1 MGRTWTLIRRRVL
14 QAIPVILIVSIGI
27 FGLLELAGGD
37 AVDAYLAVTGG
48 GDPAFAERLRQQWG
62 LDAGL
67 WVRFLAYVESLVTLD
82 FGWSVVMSKP
92 VSVAILER
100 LPNTAL
106 MMGAA
111 IAFSACLGTL
121 LGGIAAL
128 RRGTAADAGITVGAL
143 VLNAMPSFWIG
154 LIAIVVFAVK
164 LAWFPLGG
172 IASFDRPELAIG
184 RVFDVAWHLVLPV
197 TVLGLAYMALYVRLM
212 RSAMIETAASDW
224 VRAARARGL
233 PRSRIVRRHMA
244 RPALLPVVTMLGLQA
259 GNLLGGSVVVE
270 TVFAI
275 PGLGSMAYDAVSQ
288 RDLPLIAGILLV
300 GTLMV
305 ILVNLLVDITYARL
319 DPRVTDDRVRA
330 DGGA

>member
-1 MGRTWTLIRRRVL
+1 MGRTWTLVRRRLL
-14 QAIPVILIVSIGI
+14 QAIPVILIVAVGI

-37 AVDAYLAVTGG
+37 AVDAYMAATGG
-48 GDPAFAERLRQQWG
+48 GDAAFAERLRQQWG
-62 LDAGL
+62 LDTGL
-67 WVRFLAYVESLVTLD
+67 WVRFLGYLEALITFD

-111 IAFSACLGTL
+111 IAFSAGFGTL

-128 RRGTAADAGITVGAL
+128 RKGTATDAGITVGAL
-143 VLNAMPSFWIG
+143 ILNAMPSFWVG

-164 LAWFPLGG
+164 LAWLPLGG
-172 IASFDRPELAIG
+172 IASINGPEDLIG
-184 RVFDVAWHLVLPV
+184 RALDIAWHLVMPV

-212 RSAMIETAASDW
+212 RGAMIETAASDW

-233 PRSRIVRRHMA
+233 PASRIVRRHIA
-244 RPALLPVVTMLGLQA
+244 RPALLPVVTMLGLQS
-259 GNLLGGSVVVE
+259 GNLLGGSVVIE

-275 PGLGSMAYDAVSQ
+275 PGLGSLAYNAVSQ

-305 ILVNLLVDITYARL
+305 ILVNLLVDITYSRL
-319 DPRVTDDRVRA
+319 DPRVADDRVRV
-330 DGGA
+330 GGAP